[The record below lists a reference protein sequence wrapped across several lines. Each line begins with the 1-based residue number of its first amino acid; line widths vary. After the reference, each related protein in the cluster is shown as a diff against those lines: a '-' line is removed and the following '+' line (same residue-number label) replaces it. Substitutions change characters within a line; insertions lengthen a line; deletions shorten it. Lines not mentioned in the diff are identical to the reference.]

1 MTRNPPRGVVSALLT
16 PFGSDGQVDTGA
28 LAELID
34 FEITAGVDGLFVLGT
49 SGEGLLLP
57 AAERMAFTEAALE
70 IVASRVPL
78 VVHCGAVDTETAVTL
93 ARHAA
98 TCGVA
103 AIAALPPLFFPYND
117 ESQLIHFS
125 RIAEAAPEADH
136 YVYDNPDRT
145 GYALGPDLVMR
156 LIREI
161 PGLRGLKD
169 TGDSLARVTTY
180 LARPEPPVV
189 YTGNNVLLLG
199 ALVMGAAGAVST
211 LANAA
216 PELFSAIVTA
226 YDEGRLEDARDL
238 QLVVARLQTALSR
251 MPYFAA
257 AKHLVTR
264 RGLPGGTTRS
274 PIPALTPADRAALD
288 SRIDADPALS
298 RWLPPVG

>member
-1 MTRNPPRGVVSALLT
+1 MTQDPPRGVVSALLT

-28 LAELID
+28 LAELIE
-34 FEITAGVDGLFVLGT
+34 FEIKGGVDGLFILGT
-49 SGEGLLLP
+49 SGEGLLLS
-57 AAERMAFTEAALE
+57 AAERMAFTETALGL
-70 IVASRVPL
+70 VASRTPL
-78 VVHCGAVDTETAVTL
+78 VVHCGAADTETAVAL

-103 AIAALPPLFFPYND
+103 AIATLPPLFFPYND
-117 ESQLIHFS
+117 ESQLIHFA

-156 LIREI
+156 LIHEI
-161 PGLRGLKD
+161 PNLRGLKD

-199 ALVMGAAGAVST
+199 ALVMGAEGAVST

-216 PELFSAIVTA
+216 PELFTAIVTA
-226 YDEGRLEDARDL
+226 HDEDRLGDARDL
-238 QLVVARLQTALSR
+238 QLVVARLQTALAR

-257 AKHLVTR
+257 AKHLMTR
-264 RGLPGGTTRS
+264 RGLPGGTPRS
-274 PIPALTPADRAALD
+274 PVPALTPADRAALD
-288 SRIDADPALS
+288 SRLDADLVLS
-298 RWLPPVG
+298 QWLRPVG